1 MKMRRISIAL
11 ALLFALALIQP
22 TFGQTSVSTATA
34 DPDHITLTWTGDPST
49 TMTITWR
56 TDSTVTTGFV
66 QFQEGTKLSGDSLKA
81 EAQALD
87 FKTDLA
93 TTRIFS
99 STLANLSPNTEYAYR
114 VGDGDHWSESHSFKT
129 ADPEAKAFKFLV
141 FGDSQ
146 SPATGSDPYGIWR
159 ETIHNAFKANP
170 DAAFFVN
177 VGDLV
182 DFGQEE
188 AHWNAWFAAAKGVID
203 TIPAMAVAGNHES
216 YGQRK
221 IGKPSYFAKQFFLP
235 SNSPSSL
242 KNQAYSYNYGPVHLI
257 ALDSQ
262 GAEQK
267 RYGDILS
274 IQQSWLESDLTTNN
288 SDWKLAFFHRSPYGV
303 KSDRNESEVR
313 DAFCPIL
320 ERHHVDLVFNAH
332 DHGIKRT
339 HPIKNGLPVN
349 KPSEGTIYY
358 VTGRSGIKT
367 YADIEEKEHSAFFY
381 APLEQ
386 PNYFVVEGTDQKITI
401 TTVLQDGTVIDTF
414 SIDKP

>member
-1 MKMRRISIAL
+1 MRMSRISIVF
-11 ALLFALALIQP
+11 ALLLACIIVQP
-22 TFGQTSVSTATA
+22 TVGQTPISTATSA
-34 DPDHITLTWTGDPST
+34 PDHITLTWTGDPST
-49 TMTITWR
+49 TMTVTWR
-56 TDSTVTTGFV
+56 TDSTIASGLV
-66 QFQEGTKLSGDSLKA
+66 QFQEGTKLTGDSLKA
-81 EAQALD
+81 EAQAQD
-87 FKTDLA
+87 FKTDLG

-99 STLANLSPNTEYAYR
+99 TTLTNLAPNTEYVYR
-114 VGDGDHWSESHSFKT
+114 VGEGDHWSELHSFRT
-129 ADPEAKAFKFLV
+129 TDPEAKSFKFLV

-159 ETIHNAFKANP
+159 ETVHNAFKANP
-170 DAAFFVN
+170 DASFIVN

-188 AHWNAWFAAAKGVID
+188 AHWNGWFAAAKGVID

-216 YGQRK
+216 YGQRQ
-221 IGKPSYFAKQFFLP
+221 IGKPSYFTSQFFLP
-235 SNSPSSL
+235 PNGPSTL
-242 KNQAYSYNYGPVHLI
+242 KNQAYSFNHGPVHLI

-303 KSDRNESEVR
+303 KSNRDEAEVR

-320 ERHHVDLVFNAH
+320 ERHHVALVFSAH

-339 HPIKNGLPVN
+339 HPIQNGIPTDD
-349 KPSEGTIYY
+349 PSEGTIYY

-367 YADIEEKEHSAFFY
+367 YEDIEEKNHSAFFY

-401 TTVLQDGTVIDTF
+401 TTILQDGTVIDTLA
-414 SIDKP
+414 IEK